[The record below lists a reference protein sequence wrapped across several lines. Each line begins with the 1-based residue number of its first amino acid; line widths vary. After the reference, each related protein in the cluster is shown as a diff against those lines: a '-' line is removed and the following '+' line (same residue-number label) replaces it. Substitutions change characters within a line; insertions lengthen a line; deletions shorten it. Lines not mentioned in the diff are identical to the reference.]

1 MNKNKL
7 WIFLIIIIVIAIIA
21 PTSKYLN
28 NSYIEIRYIGSNI
41 GSAVVGWATRVK
53 TLSINKL
60 GKYEYLDN
68 NNSNSKE
75 NYTIKSG
82 NIKKNTLK
90 EIEKSII
97 ALISSKSNINSI
109 DTISGGYFLEYKN
122 KKFEITS
129 EDFNNIM
136 KVVNENLI

>member
-7 WIFLIIIIVIAIIA
+7 WIFLIIIIVIAIIV

-60 GKYEYLDN
+60 GKYEYLEN

-82 NIKKNTLK
+82 NIKKYSERNRK
-90 EIEKSII
+90 
-97 ALISSKSNINSI
+97 INYS
-109 DTISGGYFLEYKN
+109 TYFIK
-122 KKFEITS
+122 I
-129 EDFNNIM
+129 
-136 KVVNENLI
+136 